1 MTLIAPHGGQLIDR
15 VLTGRDAERRL
26 ECADRL
32 PQVSLNQRQLSDLE
46 MIAVGAFSPLEGF
59 MGQKDYESVVS
70 CERLANGL
78 PWTIPIT
85 LAVTEDQAKELR
97 LSQEVA
103 LTDTDGIV
111 AILELEEVFAYDREQ
126 EARCVLATTSELH
139 PSVQYLKRVGDHC
152 LAGKVALLR
161 RPGGG
166 SFASFAL
173 DPRQTRELFLQRGW
187 RRIVAFQTR
196 NPVHRAHEYILRCA
210 LETMDGLLLH
220 PLVGETREEDVP
232 AEVRLRCYQALL
244 QVALPPE
251 RVLLSV
257 YPAAMR
263 YAGPREAVFH
273 AIARK
278 NYGCSHFIVGRDAA
292 GVGNFYGAYDA
303 QKRFSDFEPGELGI
317 QAVCFA
323 ATFYCHKCGAMASE
337 KTCKHSA
344 EDRLTMSGTKVR
356 EMLRKG
362 QDLPLEFTRP
372 EVAEILRQ
380 SYLQQALRAHN

>member
-1 MTLIAPHGGQLIDR
+1 MTLIAPHGGRLIDR
-15 VLTGRDAERRL
+15 VLKGSDAERRL
-26 ECADRL
+26 ESANLL
-32 PQVSLNQRQLSDLE
+32 PQVVLNHRQLSDLE

-59 MGQKDYESVVS
+59 MGQRDYDSVVNS
-70 CERLANGL
+70 ERLANGL

-85 LAVTEDQAKELR
+85 LAVTEDQAKKLMFSE
-97 LSQEVA
+97 EVA
-103 LTDTDGIV
+103 LADTDGIV
-111 AILELEEVFAYDREQ
+111 AILEIEDVFPYDRER
-126 EARCVLATTSELH
+126 EAQRVLATTSELH
-139 PSVQYLKRVGDHC
+139 PSVQYLKRVGGHC

-161 RPGGG
+161 RPGSG
-166 SFASFAL
+166 SFSDFVL
-173 DPRQTRELFLQRGW
+173 DPRQTREFFLQRGW
-187 RRIVAFQTR
+187 HQIVGFQTR

-210 LETMDGLLLH
+210 LETVDGLLLH
-220 PLVGETREEDVP
+220 PLVGETQEEDVP
-232 AEVRLRCYQALL
+232 ADVRLRCYQALL

-273 AIARK
+273 AITRK

-303 QKRFSDFEPGELGI
+303 QKRFSDFEPDELGI

-337 KTCKHSA
+337 KTCKHAA
-344 EDRLTMSGTKVR
+344 EDRLSMSGTKVR
-356 EMLRKG
+356 ELLRKG
-362 QDLPLEFTRP
+362 QDLPVEFTRP

-380 SYLQQALRAHN
+380 SYFQQALQAHN